1 MFLSDLYQGQE
12 YSHEHNLP
20 SYLTI
25 TYYEGVFSSMCKLQ
39 PFICE
44 KREEGFSSLLSAGDA
59 INLNKIILNL
69 QM

>member
-1 MFLSDLYQGQE
+1 MLLSDLYQGQE
-12 YSHEHNLP
+12 YSHEQNLP

-25 TYYEGVFSSMCKLQ
+25 TYDKGVFSCMCKLQ

-44 KREEGFSSLLSAGDA
+44 KCEEHYSSLLSAGDA
-59 INLNKIILNL
+59 INLNKLILNL